1 MGNFV
6 DIYCKKFGLVE
17 ARRIVLETNGNWQ
30 IFFWNKKP
38 KIIPWPIVHPQNFPC
53 AVRCKCSCI
62 NCWAERRSM
71 HAYICSCGEVEAL
84 NILMGECP
92 F

>member
-6 DIYCKKFGLVE
+6 VIYCKKFGLVE

-38 KIIPWPIVHPQNFPC
+38 KIIPWPIVHP
-53 AVRCKCSCI
+53 
-62 NCWAERRSM
+62 
-71 HAYICSCGEVEAL
+71 
-84 NILMGECP
+84 
-92 F
+92 